1 MRLTELVGDFDEVPR
16 RQSSLASFLPLRGTI
31 PDSSPPIKVK
41 KSEWE
46 HMENPELIMR
56 TFSFRT
62 QPVLLSF
69 IASLLRYERK
79 TSHNAAILIEGLDV
93 TISLCTHDLNRVTDL
108 DLEYARECDF
118 LFGDLH

>member
-1 MRLTELVGDFDEVPR
+1 MPSRP
-16 RQSSLASFLPLRGTI
+16 SSLVSFLPIKGTL

-46 HMENPELIMR
+46 HTQNPEMIRR
-56 TFSFRT
+56 TFTFRT
-62 QPVLLSF
+62 QSVLLNF
-69 IASLLRYERK
+69 VASLLRYERK
-79 TSHNAAILIEGLDV
+79 TTHNASILIEGLDV
-93 TISLCTHDLNRVTDL
+93 TISLCTHDLNRVTEL